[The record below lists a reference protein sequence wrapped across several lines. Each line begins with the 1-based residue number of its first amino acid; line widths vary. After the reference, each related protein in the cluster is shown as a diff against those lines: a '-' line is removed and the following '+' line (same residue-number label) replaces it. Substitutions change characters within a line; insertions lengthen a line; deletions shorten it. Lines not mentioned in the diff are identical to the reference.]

1 MRITADYYLEKVEQ
15 YRDEETKKGR
25 PKNEPLI
32 ARIEKVQL
40 GKVRSLFTDSQA
52 LFPAEG
58 HEVWWEV
65 WLRKERYSYFCRAAE
80 VLNIQTQ
87 PNKITFPEREI
98 VLVMT
103 TAELIAQ
110 ILENSGAIA
119 ELRIA
124 KDTPSMFLEM
134 GPCEQGEWVEELA
147 ERLIEPESDAV
158 AICMLDSGVTR
169 SHRLLGPG
177 LAPDD
182 MHTVDPTWSVGDS
195 HYWNGHGTA
204 MAGIA
209 LYQDL
214 CDALTFQNGQVQ
226 LPHRLESVKILPNTG
241 QNDPK
246 LYGAITGQ
254 GISLPEIKAP
264 ERHRIFCMAVTSN
277 IEATDSGVPS

>member
-1 MRITADYYLEKVEQ
+1 
-15 YRDEETKKGR
+15 
-25 PKNEPLI
+25 
-32 ARIEKVQL
+32 
-40 GKVRSLFTDSQA
+40 
-52 LFPAEG
+52 
-58 HEVWWEV
+58 
-65 WLRKERYSYFCRAAE
+65 
-80 VLNIQTQ
+80 
-87 PNKITFPEREI
+87 
-98 VLVMT
+98 
-103 TAELIAQ
+103 
-110 ILENSGAIA
+110 
-119 ELRIA
+119 
-124 KDTPSMFLEM
+124 
-134 GPCEQGEWVEELA
+134 
-147 ERLIEPESDAV
+147 
-158 AICMLDSGVTR
+158 
-169 SHRLLGPG
+169 
-177 LAPDD
+177 

-277 IEATDSGVPS
+277 IEATDSGVPSSWSAAVDNLCFNDGDFRRLLIISAGNIAQDILRSDYLNINDVEMVENPAQAWNPLVIGAYTEKLNIVDPSYSGWNPLAPGGDLSPAQPYFC